1 MSTAEPVANDSRTK
15 QLIDSVID
23 AREELREYRPGL
35 EVSIEETRIILKGHL
50 PSESHRQALVLAV
63 RQAGALGQ
71 ICNLVTTG

>member
-1 MSTAEPVANDSRTK
+1 MSTAEPVATDSRTM

-23 AREELREYRPGL
+23 AREDLRAYRPGL
-35 EVSIEETRIILKGHL
+35 EVTIEETRIVLKGHL
-50 PSESHRQALVLAV
+50 PSEAHRQALVRAV

>member
-1 MSTAEPVANDSRTK
+1 MSTAEPVATNSRTM

-23 AREELREYRPGL
+23 AREDLRAYRREL
-35 EVSIEETRIILKGHL
+35 EVSIEDKRIVLKGHL